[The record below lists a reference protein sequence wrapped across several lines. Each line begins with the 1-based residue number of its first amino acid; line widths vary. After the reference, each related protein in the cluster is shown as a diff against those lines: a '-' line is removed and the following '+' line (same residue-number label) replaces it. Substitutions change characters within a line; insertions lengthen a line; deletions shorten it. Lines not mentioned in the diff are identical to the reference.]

1 MAKGNGKQREGGHD
15 SKVARKEVK
24 VCETAWGR
32 VVSWK
37 GKGSENKEEEME
49 QGRNGTGKEGQE
61 VGIPREF
68 PPGAELEEF

>member
-1 MAKGNGKQREGGHD
+1 MEREG
-15 SKVARKEVK
+15 K
-24 VCETAWGR
+24 GR
-32 VVSWK
+32 
-37 GKGSENKEEEME
+37 ENKEEEME

>member
-1 MAKGNGKQREGGHD
+1 MG
-15 SKVARKEVK
+15 SKEKETTTARSLGRRSEP
-24 VCETAWGR
+24 ARGR

-37 GKGSENKEEEME
+37 GKGSEHEEEEME

-68 PPGAELEEF
+68 PPGAELEAS